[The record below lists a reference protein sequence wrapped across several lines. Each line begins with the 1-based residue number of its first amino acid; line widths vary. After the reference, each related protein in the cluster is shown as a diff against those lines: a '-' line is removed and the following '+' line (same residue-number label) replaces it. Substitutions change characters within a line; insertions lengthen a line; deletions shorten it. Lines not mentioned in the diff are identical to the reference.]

1 MNTVS
6 TYRRF
11 GGILLW
17 AACAAMPVLSPAKAA
32 TPAAVKAPAIAPRAI
47 VPRAIVLPAGQL
59 PRLSEEPQV
68 RAALFEF
75 FGYARGS
82 YTDDDALLLE
92 QALEA
97 ISERRDA
104 TRNVLPDG
112 RQLLA
117 SMNDRNQG
125 RERGAILLD
134 KRGAVIAFGLVNGHC
149 RLQGQPLA
157 KVCKPN
163 PQAVLTVFHRKGM
176 LVDEAAPLLAW
187 ARQLPPMLALIAAD
201 DEAGGDGQKIATVEY
216 VLAQPALPGWNRA
229 QLPSGFPSAL
239 LPLLLDKSTVLT
251 SAGAGVFTFPLSL
264 KGKKQNNVLDE
275 AEGRPPRDLEVAL
288 RSYASFDSVVELYRK
303 TIKGARLQRNER
315 TAYLHGDLGQGSYRV
330 YIRNTGF
337 DGVMIDV
344 ALWQKKLAAG
354 Q

>member
-1 MNTVS
+1 M
-6 TYRRF
+6 
-11 GGILLW
+11 LLW
-17 AACAAMPVLSPAKAA
+17 AACAAMPAVALATSAVPPAVK
-32 TPAAVKAPAIAPRAI
+32 TPAAPAIAS
-47 VPRAIVLPAGQL
+47 RAIVLPAGQL

-97 ISERRDA
+97 VSERRDA
-104 TRNVLPDG
+104 TRSVLPDG

-134 KRGAVIAFGLVNGHC
+134 KRGAIVAFGLVNGHC
-149 RLQGQPLA
+149 RLQGTPLA
-157 KVCKPN
+157 KVCKPD
-163 PQAVLTVFHRKGM
+163 PQHVLTVFHRKGM
-176 LVDEAAPLLAW
+176 LVGEAAPLLAW

-201 DEAGGDGQKIATVEY
+201 DETGADGQKIASVEY
-216 VLAQPALPGWNRA
+216 VLAQPALPGWNHA

-251 SAGAGVFTFPLSL
+251 SAGAGVFAFPQSL

-288 RSYASFDSVVELYRK
+288 RSYASFDNVVELYRK

-315 TAYLHGDLGQGSYRV
+315 TAYLYGDLGQGSYRV

-344 ALWQKKLAAG
+344 ALWRKKLAAG

>member
-1 MNTVS
+1 M
-6 TYRRF
+6 
-11 GGILLW
+11 LLW
-17 AACAAMPVLSPAKAA
+17 AACAAMPAMAMAKSAA
-32 TPAAVKAPAIAPRAI
+32 PAVKAPAAAAI
-47 VPRAIVLPAGQL
+47 LLPAGKL

-68 RAALFEF
+68 RAALTEF

-97 ISERRDA
+97 VSERRDA
-104 TRNVLPDG
+104 TRSVLPDG

-134 KRGAVIAFGLVNGHC
+134 RRGAIVAFGLVNGHC
-149 RLQGQPLA
+149 RLQGTPLA
-157 KVCKPN
+157 KVCKPD
-163 PQAVLTVFHRKGM
+163 PQTVLTVFHRKGM

-201 DEAGGDGQKIATVEY
+201 DDTGSDGQKIASVEY

-239 LPLLLDKSTVLT
+239 LPLLLDRSTVLT
-251 SAGAGVFTFPLSL
+251 SAGAGVFSFPLSL

>member
-1 MNTVS
+1 MNILS
-6 TYRRF
+6 TYRRL
-11 GGILLW
+11 GGMLLW
-17 AACAAMPVLSPAKAA
+17 AACAAMPAVAMAKSALPAKA
-32 TPAAVKAPAIAPRAI
+32 PAQASAPRAI
-47 VPRAIVLPAGQL
+47 LPLAIVLPAGPL

-97 ISERRDA
+97 VSERRDA
-104 TRNVLPDG
+104 TRSVLPDG
-112 RQLLA
+112 RVLLA
-117 SMNDRNQG
+117 SMNDRKQG
-125 RERGAILLD
+125 RERGAMLLD
-134 KRGAVIAFGLVNGHC
+134 KRGAIIAFGLVNGHC
-149 RLQGQPLA
+149 RLQGHPLA
-157 KVCKPN
+157 KVCKPD

-201 DEAGGDGQKIATVEY
+201 DETGGDGQKIATVEY
-216 VLAQPALPGWNRA
+216 VLAQPALPGWNRT

-251 SAGAGVFTFPLSL
+251 SAGAGVFSFPLSL

-330 YIRNTGF
+330 YIRNTGY

>member
-1 MNTVS
+1 M
-6 TYRRF
+6 
-11 GGILLW
+11 LLW
-17 AACAAMPVLSPAKAA
+17 AACAAMPAMALAKSAAPAVRA
-32 TPAAVKAPAIAPRAI
+32 PAAAAIL
-47 VPRAIVLPAGQL
+47 LPAGKL

-68 RAALFEF
+68 RAALTEF

-104 TRNVLPDG
+104 TRSVLPDG

-134 KRGAVIAFGLVNGHC
+134 RRGAIVAFGLDNGHC
-149 RLQGQPLA
+149 RLQGTPLA
-157 KVCKPN
+157 KVCKPD
-163 PQAVLTVFHRKGM
+163 PQTVLTVFHRKGM

-201 DEAGGDGQKIATVEY
+201 DDTGSDGQKIASVEY

-239 LPLLLDKSTVLT
+239 LPLLLDRSTVVT
-251 SAGAGVFTFPLSL
+251 SAGAGVFSFPLSL

>member
-1 MNTVS
+1 MPAV
-6 TYRRF
+6 
-11 GGILLW
+11 
-17 AACAAMPVLSPAKAA
+17 AMAKAA
-32 TPAAVKAPAIAPRAI
+32 PPPGRAPAAQL
-47 VPRAIVLPAGQL
+47 IVLPAGPL
-59 PRLSEEPQV
+59 PRLSDEPQV
-68 RAALFEF
+68 RAALFDF

-82 YTDDDALLLE
+82 YTEDDGMLLE
-92 QALEA
+92 QAIEA

-104 TRNVLPDG
+104 TRTVLPDG
-112 RQLLA
+112 RVLLA
-117 SMNDRNQG
+117 SMNDRKQG
-125 RERGAILLD
+125 RERGALLLD
-134 KRGAVIAFGLVNGHC
+134 KRGAIIAFGLVNGHC
-149 RLQGQPLA
+149 RLQGQPLL
-157 KVCKPN
+157 KVCKPD

-176 LVDEAAPLLAW
+176 LVGEAAPLLAW

-201 DEAGGDGQKIATVEY
+201 DEAGGDGQKIASVEY

-251 SAGAGVFTFPLSL
+251 SAGAGVFSFPLSL
-264 KGKKQNNVLDE
+264 RGKKQNNVLDE

-288 RSYASFDSVVELYRK
+288 RSYDSFDSVVELYRK

-330 YIRNTGF
+330 YIRNTGL

-344 ALWQKKLAAG
+344 ALWQKKLPAG

>member
-1 MNTVS
+1 M
-6 TYRRF
+6 
-11 GGILLW
+11 LLW
-17 AACAAMPVLSPAKAA
+17 AACAAMPAMALAKSAAPAVRA
-32 TPAAVKAPAIAPRAI
+32 PAAAAIL
-47 VPRAIVLPAGQL
+47 LPAGKL

-68 RAALFEF
+68 RAALTEF

-97 ISERRDA
+97 VSERRDA
-104 TRNVLPDG
+104 TRSVLPDG

-134 KRGAVIAFGLVNGHC
+134 RRGAIVAFGLVNGHC
-149 RLQGQPLA
+149 RLQGTPLA
-157 KVCKPN
+157 KVCKPD
-163 PQAVLTVFHRKGM
+163 PQTVLTVFHRKGM

-201 DEAGGDGQKIATVEY
+201 DDTGSDGQKIASVEY

-239 LPLLLDKSTVLT
+239 LPLLLDRSTVLT
-251 SAGAGVFTFPLSL
+251 SAGAGVFSFPLSL

>member
-1 MNTVS
+1 MPAV
-6 TYRRF
+6 
-11 GGILLW
+11 
-17 AACAAMPVLSPAKAA
+17 AMAKAA
-32 TPAAVKAPAIAPRAI
+32 APPGRAPAAQL
-47 VPRAIVLPAGQL
+47 IVLPAGPL
-59 PRLSEEPQV
+59 PRLSDEPQV
-68 RAALFEF
+68 RAALFDF

-82 YTDDDALLLE
+82 YTDDDGLLLE
-92 QALEA
+92 QAIEA

-104 TRNVLPDG
+104 TRTVLPDG

-117 SMNDRNQG
+117 SMNDRKQG
-125 RERGAILLD
+125 RERGALLLD
-134 KRGAVIAFGLVNGHC
+134 KRGAIIAFGLVNGHC
-149 RLQGQPLA
+149 RLQGQPLV
-157 KVCKPN
+157 KVCKPD

-176 LVDEAAPLLAW
+176 LVGEAAPLLAW

-201 DEAGGDGQKIATVEY
+201 DEAGGDGQKIASVEY
-216 VLAQPALPGWNRA
+216 VLAQPALPGWTRA

-239 LPLLLDKSTVLT
+239 LPLLLDQSTVLT
-251 SAGAGVFTFPLSL
+251 SAGAGVFSFPLSL
-264 KGKKQNNVLDE
+264 RGKKQNNVLDE

-315 TAYLHGDLGQGSYRV
+315 TAYLYGNLGQGSYRV
-330 YIRNTGF
+330 YIRNTGL

-344 ALWQKKLAAG
+344 ALWQKKLPAG

>member
-1 MNTVS
+1 MNTLS
-6 TYRRF
+6 TYRRL
-11 GGILLW
+11 GGLLLLT
-17 AACAAMPVLSPAKAA
+17 ACVAM
-32 TPAAVKAPAIAPRAI
+32 PAIATAKSVPPARA
-47 VPRAIVLPAGQL
+47 PAAQLIVLPAGPL
-59 PRLSEEPQV
+59 PRLSDEPQV
-68 RAALFEF
+68 RAALFDF

-104 TRNVLPDG
+104 TRTVLPDG
-112 RQLLA
+112 RVLLA
-117 SMNDRNQG
+117 SMNDRKQG
-125 RERGAILLD
+125 RERGAMLLD
-134 KRGAVIAFGLVNGHC
+134 KRGAIVAFGLVNGHC
-149 RLQGQPLA
+149 RLQGQPLS
-157 KVCKPN
+157 KVCKPD

-201 DEAGGDGQKIATVEY
+201 DEAGGDGQRIATVEY

-229 QLPSGFPSAL
+229 QLPSGFPSTL
-239 LPLLLDKSTVLT
+239 LPLLLAKSTVLT
-251 SAGAGVFTFPLSL
+251 SAGAGVFAFPLAL

-275 AEGRPPRDLEVAL
+275 AEGRPPRDVEVAL
-288 RSYASFDSVVELYRK
+288 RSYASFDSVVEQYRK
-303 TIKGARLQRNER
+303 TIKGARVQRNER

-330 YIRNTGF
+330 YIRNTGS

-344 ALWQKKLAAG
+344 ALWHKKLAAG

>member
-1 MNTVS
+1 MNILS
-6 TYRRF
+6 TYRRL
-11 GGILLW
+11 GGMLLW
-17 AACAAMPVLSPAKAA
+17 AACAAMPAIAMAKSALPAKA
-32 TPAAVKAPAIAPRAI
+32 PAAQVIA
-47 VPRAIVLPAGQL
+47 LPAGPL

-97 ISERRDA
+97 VSERRDA

-112 RQLLA
+112 RVLLA
-117 SMNDRNQG
+117 SMNDRKQG
-125 RERGAILLD
+125 RERGAMLLD
-134 KRGAVIAFGLVNGHC
+134 KRGAIIAFGLVNGPCH
-149 RLQGQPLA
+149 LHGQPLA
-157 KVCKPN
+157 KVCKPD

-176 LVDEAAPLLAW
+176 LVGEAAPLLAW

>member
-1 MNTVS
+1 MNILS
-6 TYRRF
+6 TYRRLA
-11 GGILLW
+11 GMLLW
-17 AACAAMPVLSPAKAA
+17 AACAVMPALATAKAA
-32 TPAAVKAPAIAPRAI
+32 PPAKPPAVQL
-47 VPRAIVLPAGQL
+47 IVLPAGPL

-92 QALEA
+92 QAVEA

-104 TRNVLPDG
+104 TRTVLPDG

-117 SMNDRNQG
+117 SMNDRKQG
-125 RERGAILLD
+125 RERGAMLLD
-134 KRGAVIAFGLVNGHC
+134 RRGALIAFGLVNGHC

-157 KVCKPN
+157 KVCKPD

-216 VLAQPALPGWNRA
+216 VLAQPMLPGWNRS

-239 LPLLLDKSTVLT
+239 LPLLPDKSTVLT
-251 SAGAGVFTFPLSL
+251 SAGGGVFSYPLLL

-288 RSYASFDSVVELYRK
+288 RSYDSFDSVVEQYRK

-330 YIRNTGF
+330 YIRNTGY

-344 ALWQKKLAAG
+344 ALWQKKLVAG

>member
-1 MNTVS
+1 MNTLS
-6 TYRRF
+6 TYRRL
-11 GGILLW
+11 GGLLLW
-17 AACAAMPVLSPAKAA
+17 AACAAMPAVAMAKAA
-32 TPAAVKAPAIAPRAI
+32 PLPGRAPAAQL
-47 VPRAIVLPAGQL
+47 IVLPAGPL
-59 PRLSEEPQV
+59 PRLSDEPQV
-68 RAALFEF
+68 RAALFDF

-82 YTDDDALLLE
+82 YTDDDGLLLE
-92 QALEA
+92 QAIEA

-104 TRNVLPDG
+104 TRTQLPDG
-112 RQLLA
+112 RVLLA
-117 SMNDRNQG
+117 SMNDRKQG
-125 RERGAILLD
+125 RERGALLLD
-134 KRGAVIAFGLVNGHC
+134 KRGAIIAFGLVNGHC

-157 KVCKPN
+157 KVCKPD

-176 LVDEAAPLLAW
+176 LVGEAAPLLAW

-201 DEAGGDGQKIATVEY
+201 DEAGGDGQKIASVEY

-251 SAGAGVFTFPLSL
+251 SAGAGVFSFPLSL
-264 KGKKQNNVLDE
+264 RGKKQNNVLDE

-288 RSYASFDSVVELYRK
+288 RSYDSFDSVVELYRK

-330 YIRNTGF
+330 YIRNTGL

>member
-1 MNTVS
+1 MPAV
-6 TYRRF
+6 
-11 GGILLW
+11 
-17 AACAAMPVLSPAKAA
+17 AMAKAA
-32 TPAAVKAPAIAPRAI
+32 APPGRAPAAQL
-47 VPRAIVLPAGQL
+47 IVLPAGPL
-59 PRLSEEPQV
+59 PRLSDEPQV
-68 RAALFEF
+68 RAALFDF

-82 YTDDDALLLE
+82 YTDDDGLLLE
-92 QALEA
+92 QAIEA

-104 TRNVLPDG
+104 TRTVLPDG

-117 SMNDRNQG
+117 SMNDRKQG
-125 RERGAILLD
+125 RERGALLLD
-134 KRGAVIAFGLVNGHC
+134 KRGAIIAFGLVNGHC
-149 RLQGQPLA
+149 RLQGQPLV
-157 KVCKPN
+157 KVCKPD

-176 LVDEAAPLLAW
+176 LVGEAAPLLAW

-201 DEAGGDGQKIATVEY
+201 DEAGGDGQKIASVEY

-239 LPLLLDKSTVLT
+239 LPLLLDQSTVLT
-251 SAGAGVFTFPLSL
+251 SAGAGVFSFPLSL
-264 KGKKQNNVLDE
+264 RGKKQNNVLDE

-303 TIKGARLQRNER
+303 TIRGARLQRNER
-315 TAYLHGDLGQGSYRV
+315 TAYLYGNLGQGSYRV
-330 YIRNTGF
+330 YIRNTGL

-344 ALWQKKLAAG
+344 ALWQKKLPAG

>member
-1 MNTVS
+1 MPAV
-6 TYRRF
+6 
-11 GGILLW
+11 
-17 AACAAMPVLSPAKAA
+17 AMAKAA
-32 TPAAVKAPAIAPRAI
+32 PLPGRAPAAQL
-47 VPRAIVLPAGQL
+47 IVLPAGPL
-59 PRLSEEPQV
+59 PRLSDEPQV
-68 RAALFEF
+68 RAALFDF

-82 YTDDDALLLE
+82 YTDDDGLLLE
-92 QALEA
+92 QAIEA

-104 TRNVLPDG
+104 TRTQLPDG
-112 RQLLA
+112 RVLLA
-117 SMNDRNQG
+117 SMNDRKQG
-125 RERGAILLD
+125 RERGALLLD
-134 KRGAVIAFGLVNGHC
+134 KRGAIIAFGLVNGHC

-157 KVCKPN
+157 KVCKPD

-176 LVDEAAPLLAW
+176 LVGEAAPLLAW

-201 DEAGGDGQKIATVEY
+201 DEAGGDGQKIASVEY

-251 SAGAGVFTFPLSL
+251 SAGAGVFSFPLSL
-264 KGKKQNNVLDE
+264 RGKKQNNVLDE

-288 RSYASFDSVVELYRK
+288 RSYDSFDSVVELYRK

-330 YIRNTGF
+330 YIRNTGL

>member
-1 MNTVS
+1 M
-6 TYRRF
+6 
-11 GGILLW
+11 LLW
-17 AACAAMPVLSPAKAA
+17 AACAAMPAMAMAKSAA
-32 TPAAVKAPAIAPRAI
+32 PAVKAPAAAAI
-47 VPRAIVLPAGQL
+47 LLPAGKL

-68 RAALFEF
+68 RAALTEF

-97 ISERRDA
+97 VSERRDA

-134 KRGAVIAFGLVNGHC
+134 RRGAIVAFGLVNGHC
-149 RLQGQPLA
+149 RLQGTPLA
-157 KVCKPN
+157 KVCKPD
-163 PQAVLTVFHRKGM
+163 PQTVLTVFHRKGM

-201 DEAGGDGQKIATVEY
+201 DDTGSDGQKIASVEY

-239 LPLLLDKSTVLT
+239 LPLLLDRSTVLT
-251 SAGAGVFTFPLSL
+251 SAGAGVFSFPLSL

>member
-1 MNTVS
+1 M
-6 TYRRF
+6 
-11 GGILLW
+11 LLW
-17 AACAAMPVLSPAKAA
+17 AACAALPAIAA
-32 TPAAVKAPAIAPRAI
+32 ARSAPAIAPRT
-47 VPRAIVLPAGQL
+47 IVLPAGQL

-97 ISERRDA
+97 VSERRDA

-112 RQLLA
+112 RVLLA

-134 KRGAVIAFGLVNGHC
+134 RRGAIVAFGLVNGHC
-149 RLQGQPLA
+149 RLQGTPLA
-157 KVCKPN
+157 KVCKPD
-163 PQAVLTVFHRKGM
+163 PQTVLTGFHRNGL

-201 DEAGGDGQKIATVEY
+201 DDTGSDGQKIASVEY

-239 LPLLLDKSTVLT
+239 LPLLLDRSTVLT
-251 SAGAGVFTFPLSL
+251 SAGAGVFSFPLSL

-303 TIKGARLQRNER
+303 TIRGARLQRNER